1 MQQWQAQHQA
11 VLGHGRRQKARS
23 GGGCLIRLL
32 WISGYLTVTLGA
44 LFSTFFYPDLLSILR
59 TRNLNVQPY
68 VLPKQGDLGVQ
79 TRTGELSWKQEL
91 IPPHLSR
98 LEKSDVQSDLLDDK
112 ALEFKK
118 LWKPPPNRGFIPCVD
133 KSPSYTGPAK
143 SQGYLLVQSNGGLNQ
158 MRAGICDMVAV
169 ARILNATLVVPELDK
184 RSFWQ
189 DSSNFADVFDVD
201 YFIDALKGDVNVVK
215 TLPSE
220 LVSAPK
226 AVKQFQSWSNIKY
239 YQESIAPLWREYKV
253 IRASKSDSRLA
264 NNDLPSDIQKLRCRV
279 HYNALRFAPQISSF
293 GQKLVEKMRSDGP
306 FIALHL
312 RYEKDMLA
320 FSGCTYGLTEAEADE
335 LSSIR
340 EHTAHWKVKDINSTE
355 QRSRGF
361 CPLTPTEIGIFLRAL
376 GYPNSTRI
384 YIAAG
389 EIYGGDERIA
399 GLISRFPNVMRKET
413 VASVEELAPFVS
425 HSTQLAALDYIVS
438 VESDVFVPS
447 YSGHMA
453 RAVEGHRRYLGHRKT
468 ITPDRKE
475 LVALFDM
482 LDRGELE
489 EGPKLAEL
497 ITEIHRRRQGSPRKR
512 KGPLTGTK
520 GRDRF
525 RTEEAFYTNPL
536 PDCLCSDLMTISKGS
551 PPAWNETN
559 KWSIANNDLNTSR
572 ILASVQRQ

>member
-1 MQQWQAQHQA
+1 MQQRQTQQQVA
-11 VLGHGRRQKARS
+11 LGQGHRQKARS
-23 GGGCLIRLL
+23 VGGGALVRML

-59 TRNLNVQPY
+59 SRKLSVQPY
-68 VLPKQGDLGVQ
+68 VLPKSDLGVQ
-79 TRTGELSWKQEL
+79 TRTSELSWKQEL
-91 IPPHLSR
+91 APPHLSR
-98 LEKSDVQSDLLDDK
+98 LEKPDIQSDLPDDK
-112 ALEFKK
+112 
-118 LWKPPPNRGFIPCVD
+118 
-133 KSPSYTGPAK
+133 
-143 SQGYLLVQSNGGLNQ
+143 
-158 MRAGICDMVAV
+158 ICDMVAV

-184 RSFWQ
+184 RSYWQ
-189 DSSNFADVFDVD
+189 DSSNFFDVFDAD
-201 YFIDALKGDVNVVK
+201 HFIDALNGDIDVVK
-215 TLPSE
+215 ALPSH
-220 LVSAPK
+220 LISAPK
-226 AVKQFQSWSNIKY
+226 AVKQFQSWSNLKY
-239 YQESIAPLWREYKV
+239 YEESIAPLWHEYKV
-253 IRASKSDSRLA
+253 IHASKSDSRLA
-264 NNDLPSDIQKLRCRV
+264 NNDLPPDIQKLRCRV
-279 HYNALRFAPQISSF
+279 HYDALRFAPQIDSF

-320 FSGCTYGLTEAEADE
+320 FSGCTYGLTEAEANE
-335 LSSIR
+335 LSNIR
-340 EHTAHWKVKDINSTE
+340 LHTAHWKVKDINSTD

-376 GYPNSTRI
+376 GYPKNTHI

-399 GLISRFPNVMRKET
+399 GLLSRFPNVMRKET
-413 VASVEELAPFVS
+413 VASMDELAPFAS
-425 HSTQLAALDYIVS
+425 HATQMAALDYIVS

-468 ITPDRKE
+468 ISPDRKE
-475 LVALFDM
+475 LVVLFDK

-489 EGPKLAEL
+489 EGPELAEL

-525 RTEEAFYTNPL
+525 RSEEAFYTNPL
-536 PDCLCSDLMTISKGS
+536 PDCLCSDIMSLTKSSPSVQSKANKLWMANS
-551 PPAWNETN
+551 NWNA
-559 KWSIANNDLNTSR
+559 SG
-572 ILASVQRQ
+572 ILASVQRE

>member
-1 MQQWQAQHQA
+1 MQNKFAFHKKRSSSMQQRQTQQQVA
-11 VLGHGRRQKARS
+11 LGQGHRQKARS
-23 GGGCLIRLL
+23 VGGGALVRML

-59 TRNLNVQPY
+59 SRKLSVQPY
-68 VLPKQGDLGVQ
+68 VLPKSDLGVQ
-79 TRTGELSWKQEL
+79 TRTSELSWKQEL
-91 IPPHLSR
+91 APPHLSR
-98 LEKSDVQSDLLDDK
+98 LEKPDIQSDLPDDK
-112 ALEFKK
+112 
-118 LWKPPPNRGFIPCVD
+118 
-133 KSPSYTGPAK
+133 
-143 SQGYLLVQSNGGLNQ
+143 
-158 MRAGICDMVAV
+158 ICDMVAV

-184 RSFWQ
+184 RSYWQ
-189 DSSNFADVFDVD
+189 DSSNFFDVFDAD
-201 YFIDALKGDVNVVK
+201 HFIDALNGDIDVVK
-215 TLPSE
+215 ALPSH
-220 LVSAPK
+220 LISAPK
-226 AVKQFQSWSNIKY
+226 AVKQFQSWSNLKY
-239 YQESIAPLWREYKV
+239 YEESIAPLWHEYKV
-253 IRASKSDSRLA
+253 IHASKSDSRLA
-264 NNDLPSDIQKLRCRV
+264 NNDLPPDIQKLRCRV
-279 HYNALRFAPQISSF
+279 HYDALRFAPQIDSF

-320 FSGCTYGLTEAEADE
+320 FSGCTYGLTEAEANE
-335 LSSIR
+335 LSNIR
-340 EHTAHWKVKDINSTE
+340 LHTAHWKVKDINSTD

-376 GYPNSTRI
+376 GYPKNTHI

-399 GLISRFPNVMRKET
+399 GLLSRFPNVMRKET
-413 VASVEELAPFVS
+413 VASMDELAPFAS
-425 HSTQLAALDYIVS
+425 HATQMAALDYIVS

-468 ITPDRKE
+468 ISPDRKE
-475 LVALFDM
+475 LVVLFDK

-489 EGPKLAEL
+489 EGPELAEL

-525 RTEEAFYTNPL
+525 RSEEAFYTNPL
-536 PDCLCSDLMTISKGS
+536 PDCLCSDIMSLTKSSPSVQSKANKLWMANS
-551 PPAWNETN
+551 NWNA
-559 KWSIANNDLNTSR
+559 SG
-572 ILASVQRQ
+572 ILASVQRE

>member
-23 GGGCLIRLL
+23 GGGGLIRLL

-98 LEKSDVQSDLLDDK
+98 LEKSDVQSDLPDDK

-143 SQGYLLVQSNGGLNQ
+143 SRGYLLVQSNGGLNQ

-264 NNDLPSDIQKLRCRV
+264 NNDLPPDIQKLRCRV
-279 HYNALRFAPQISSF
+279 HYNALRFAPQIGSF

-468 ITPDRKE
+468 ISPDRKE